1 MEEKKKLSEKKKTII
16 MIVAFIIIIFVVA
29 ILYNFLAGEYN
40 KKNENNQNTNSIAK
54 NMDEQEKVKATEFV
68 VFKEDGSKV
77 KLSDVRGKK
86 PIIINFWATWCEYCK
101 KEMPDFEEAYV
112 NEKDN
117 IEFMMINF
125 TDNQQETLETAKTYI
140 EENGFSFPVYY
151 DMILDAVYK
160 YEAFSLPL
168 TIFIDKDGYI
178 YRVNKGLITKD
189 KLNSYIE
196 ELKNI

>member
-40 KKNENNQNTNSIAK
+40 KKNENNPNTNSIAE

>member
-40 KKNENNQNTNSIAK
+40 KKNENNQNTNSIAE

-86 PIIINFWATWCEYCK
+86 SIIINFWATWCEYCK

>member
-1 MEEKKKLSEKKKTII
+1 
-16 MIVAFIIIIFVVA
+16 
-29 ILYNFLAGEYN
+29 
-40 KKNENNQNTNSIAK
+40 
-54 NMDEQEKVKATEFV
+54 MDEQEKVKATEFV

-117 IEFMMINF
+117 IEFMIINF

>member
-16 MIVAFIIIIFVVA
+16 MIVAFIIIIFIVA

-40 KKNENNQNTNSIAK
+40 KKNENNQNTNSIAE

-117 IEFMMINF
+117 IEFMIINF

>member
-1 MEEKKKLSEKKKTII
+1 MEEKKKLSEKKKTIM

-40 KKNENNQNTNSIAK
+40 KKNENNQNTNSIAE

>member
-40 KKNENNQNTNSIAK
+40 KKNENNQNTNSIAE

>member
-16 MIVAFIIIIFVVA
+16 MIVAFIIIIFIVA

-40 KKNENNQNTNSIAK
+40 KKNENNQNTNSIAE